1 MSKPK
6 FMERFKQSG
15 FAEFVR
21 DKVKPVAGDVLD
33 IIGDVTGIE
42 AVERVGEMLN
52 KRKETDEAA
61 KALAAELEMKKLEW
75 EMELVQIR
83 VNQDLEQMRMENED
97 RASARTRQI
106 ENLKTTGKRDWLMG
120 AVVITGLTLMVGI
133 IACLVFVKI
142 PEPNQRL
149 ADMTFGSVLSIGTS
163 IFAYY
168 VGSSRGSH
176 QKQQTIDRI
185 TK

>member
-6 FMERFKQSG
+6 FMERFAQSG
-15 FAEFVR
+15 FAEFIR
-21 DKVKPVAGDVLD
+21 EKVKPVAGDVL
-33 IIGDVTGIE
+33 
-42 AVERVGEMLN
+42 EMQM
-52 KRKETDEAA
+52 
-61 KALAAELEMKKLEW
+61 ELERLR
-75 EMELVQIR
+75 VQ
-83 VNQDLEQMRMENED
+83 QAMDEMRMENED
-97 RASARTRQI
+97 RANARSREI
-106 ENLKTTGKRDWLMG
+106 EHMKVTGKRDWLMG
-120 AVVITGLTLMVGI
+120 TVVITGLVLLVGI
-133 IACLVFVKI
+133 IACLVFIRI
-142 PEPNQRL
+142 PIENQRL

>member
-6 FMERFKQSG
+6 FMERFAQSG
-15 FAEFVR
+15 FAEFIR
-21 DKVKPVAGDVLD
+21 EKVKPVAGDVLE
-33 IIGDVTGIE
+33 IIGDVTGVE

-52 KRKETDEAA
+52 KRKETDDAA
-61 KALAAELEMKKLEW
+61 KALAAEWEMKRLEW
-75 EMELVQIR
+75 QMELERLRVQ
-83 VNQDLEQMRMENED
+83 QAMDEMRMENED
-97 RASARTRQI
+97 RANARSREI
-106 ENLKTTGKRDWLMG
+106 EHMKVTGKRDWLMG
-120 AVVITGLTLMVGI
+120 TVVITGLVLLVGI
-133 IACLVFVKI
+133 IACLVFVNI
-142 PEPNQRL
+142 PEQNQRL

>member
-6 FMERFKQSG
+6 FMERFKHSG

-21 DKVKPVAGDVLD
+21 DKVKPIAGDVLD
-33 IIGDVTGIE
+33 VIGDVTGIE

-61 KALAAELEMKKLEW
+61 KALAAEFEMKKLEW
-75 EMELVQIR
+75 EMQLVQIR
-83 VNQDLEQMRMENED
+83 VDQDLEQMRMENED
-97 RASARTRQI
+97 RVSARTREI

-142 PEPNQRL
+142 PEQNQRL

-176 QKQQTIDRI
+176 KKQDTIDRM